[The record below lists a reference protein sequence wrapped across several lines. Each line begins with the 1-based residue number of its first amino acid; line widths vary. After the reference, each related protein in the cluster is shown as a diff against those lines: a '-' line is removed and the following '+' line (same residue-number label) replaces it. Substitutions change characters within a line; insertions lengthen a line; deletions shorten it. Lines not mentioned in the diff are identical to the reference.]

1 MTAPPDTEQQGED
14 AVLLVRS
21 CEDAEAFTPIYDRYF
36 PVIHHY
42 VAGRLGTEPA
52 DDVAAETFLAAFRQ
66 RTRFDPR
73 RGAVRPWLFGIATK
87 IVAQHRRTETRR
99 YRALSRA
106 VPGPEAAESH
116 EWRVVAA
123 VGLQPGLA
131 RALASLNRGERDV
144 LLLSALAELSHEE
157 IGQALGIS
165 PGTVGSRLSRARAK
179 LRTQL
184 KELTSDE

>member
-1 MTAPPDTEQQGED
+1 MTAPPDTERQGED
-14 AVLLVRS
+14 AMLLVRS
-21 CEDAEAFTPIYDRYF
+21 REDAEAFTPIYDRYF

-42 VAGRLGTEPA
+42 VAGRLGRQSA
-52 DDVAAETFLAAFRQ
+52 DDLAADTFLTAFRQ

-87 IVAQHRRTETRR
+87 IVAQHRRTEIRR
-99 YRALSRA
+99 YRALSRTA
-106 VPGPEAAESH
+106 TGPEAAESH
-116 EWRVVAA
+116 EGRVVAS

-131 RALASLNRGERDV
+131 RALAALNRGERDV
-144 LLLSALAELSHEE
+144 LLLSAFAELSHEE

-179 LRTQL
+179 LRTQFE
-184 KELTSDE
+184 ELTSDD